1 MRDEY
6 WYHHLTPAGWVQG
19 SYEYETGGAVDIT
32 PPSDT
37 LLTTFTLSP
46 GMWGRGGGT
55 SVTVQD
61 PSRSDQ
67 INNLLFVDGLWDNTH
82 VGGQEGWLSFL
93 AQQAEGLDFP
103 QSESWLQFQQALEE
117 RRKRHVAWMEQLKAE
132 EAIRHREYQAE
143 VDTRKRLIRLLLTGP
158 MLERDIQ
165 TVLRKRYDVL
175 GRLGVLRTALAQMTN
190 AGEIQRIKKQGRNVF
205 VRTELNK

>member
-1 MRDEY
+1 MNRM
-6 WYHHLTPAGWVQG
+6 T
-19 SYEYETGGAVDIT
+19 
-32 PPSDT
+32 
-37 LLTTFTLSP
+37 
-46 GMWGRGGGT
+46 
-55 SVTVQD
+55 
-61 PSRSDQ
+61 RS
-67 INNLLFVDGLWDNTH
+67 T
-82 VGGQEGWLSFL
+82 
-93 AQQAEGLDFP
+93 
-103 QSESWLQFQQALEE
+103 
-117 RRKRHVAWMEQLKAE
+117 AE

-143 VDTRKRLIRLLLTGP
+143 VDTRKRLIRSLLTGP